1 MTNETHDD
9 NILIVNAR
17 IATFD
22 PGIGAP
28 YGVADH
34 ADAIAVRAGRI
45 AWIGTASQVPDAAW
59 ADSSGQHGRVI
70 DAEGAWVMPGL
81 IDCHTHLVYAG
92 SRATEFEMRLN
103 GASYEDIA
111 RAGGGIVSTVRATRQ
126 AGEDGLI
133 AQSLPRLRALLREG
147 VTTVEIKSGYGLDRD
162 TELAILR
169 AARALGASLPVTV
182 RTTFLGAHALPAE
195 YAGRADDYIDF
206 VCTQVLPEAARLG
219 LADAVD
225 VFHESIGFDAAQS
238 ERVYRAAESLGL
250 PVKVHAEQLSLC
262 GAAALGARYRAL
274 SADHLEHLDE
284 EGARAMAAAGTVAV
298 LLPGAF
304 YFLRDTRVPP
314 VDLLRRHG
322 VPIAVATDCN
332 PGTSPIASLLLMLN
346 MACTL
351 FRLTPAEALNGV
363 THAAARALGL
373 QDEAGSLAPGKWAD
387 LVFWRVP
394 ELAEL
399 CYSYGMH
406 KPARILRRGV
416 EHAL

>member
-1 MTNETHDD
+1 MDNEPQGAAA
-9 NILIVNAR
+9 LIVNAR
-17 IATFD
+17 IASFD
-22 PGIGAP
+22 PGTAAP
-28 YGVADH
+28 YGVVDG
-34 ADAIAVRAGRI
+34 ADAIAVRDGRI
-45 AWIGTASQVPDAAW
+45 AWIGRRADAPAAAW
-59 ADSSGQHGRVI
+59 TDGQGRRGRVI
-70 DAEGAWVMPGL
+70 DAEDAWVTPGL

-92 SRATEFEMRLN
+92 TRAAEFEMRLN

-126 AGEDGLI
+126 AGEEGLI
-133 AQSLPRLRALLREG
+133 AQALPRLRALLREG

-162 TELAILR
+162 TELAMLR
-169 AARALGASLPVTV
+169 AARALGHRLPVTV
-182 RTTFLGAHALPAE
+182 RTTFLGAHALPPE

-225 VFHESIGFDAAQS
+225 VFHESIGFDAAQA
-238 ERVYRAAESLGL
+238 ERVYRAAAALGL
-250 PVKVHAEQLSLC
+250 PVKVHAEQLNLC

-284 EGARAMAAAGTVAV
+284 AGARAMAAAGTVAV

-332 PGTSPIASLLLMLN
+332 PGTSPFTSLLLMLN

-363 THAAARALGL
+363 THAAAQALGL

-387 LVFWRVP
+387 LVFWQVP
-394 ELAEL
+394 ALAEL
-399 CYSYGMH
+399 CYSHGMH
-406 KPARILRRGV
+406 VPARILRRGV
-416 EHAL
+416 

>member
-1 MTNETHDD
+1 MSLEPAQDPA
-9 NILIVNAR
+9 LIVNAR
-17 IATFD
+17 IASFD
-22 PGIGAP
+22 PAAATP
-28 YGVADH
+28 YGVLDG
-34 ADAIAVRAGRI
+34 ADAIAIRHGRI
-45 AWIGTASQVPDAAW
+45 AWLGNGARVPDAAW
-59 ADSSGQHGRVI
+59 MNEAGRPGRCI
-70 DAEGAWVMPGL
+70 DAQGAWVMPGL
-81 IDCHTHLVYAG
+81 VDCHTHLVYAG
-92 SRATEFEMRLN
+92 TRAREFEMRLN

-111 RAGGGIVSTVRATRQ
+111 RAGGGIVSTVRATRA
-126 AGEDGLI
+126 AGEAGLVEQ
-133 AQSLPRLRALLREG
+133 ALPRLRALLREG
-147 VTTVEIKSGYGLDRD
+147 VTTVEIKSGYGLDGD
-162 TELAILR
+162 TELAMLR
-169 AARALGASLPVTV
+169 AARTLGDRLPVTV
-182 RTTFLGAHALPAE
+182 RTTFLGAHALPPE

-206 VCTQVLPEAARLG
+206 VCTRVLPEAARLG

-238 ERVYRAAESLGL
+238 ERVYRAAAALGL
-250 PVKVHAEQLSLC
+250 PVKVHAEQLNLC

-284 EGARAMAAAGTVAV
+284 AGARAMAAAGTVAV

-332 PGTSPIASLLLMLN
+332 PGTSPFTSLLLMLN

-373 QDEAGSLAPGKWAD
+373 QEQVGSVTVGKWAD
-387 LVFWRVP
+387 LVFWQVP

-399 CYSYGMH
+399 CYSHGMH
-406 KPARILRRGV
+406 TPARILRRGH
-416 EHAL
+416 ESLF

>member
-1 MTNETHDD
+1 MTIEQSQDA
-9 NILIVNAR
+9 LIVNAR
-17 IATFD
+17 IATFRD
-22 PGIGAP
+22 AGP
-28 YGVADH
+28 YGIRDD
-34 ADAIAVRAGRI
+34 ADAIAIQGGRI
-45 AWIGTASQVPDAAW
+45 AWIGPAADAPAGAW
-59 ADSSGQHGRVI
+59 TDPAGHPGRLI

-81 IDCHTHLVYAG
+81 IDCHTHLIYAG
-92 SRATEFEMRLN
+92 SRASEFEMRLN

-133 AQSLPRLRALLREG
+133 AQALPRLRALLREG

-162 TELAILR
+162 TELAMLR
-169 AARALGASLPVTV
+169 AARALGASLPVTI
-182 RTTFLGAHALPAE
+182 RTTFLGAHALPPE

-206 VCTQVLPEAARLG
+206 VCTDVLPEAARLG

-225 VFHESIGFDAAQS
+225 VFHESIGFDAAQT
-238 ERVYRAAESLGL
+238 ERVYRTAASLGL
-250 PVKVHAEQLSLC
+250 PVKVHAEQLNLC

-284 EGARAMAAAGTVAV
+284 AGARAMAAAGTVAV

-304 YFLRDTRVPP
+304 YFLRDTKVPP
-314 VDLLRRHG
+314 IDLLRRHQ
-322 VPIAVATDCN
+322 VPMAVATDCN
-332 PGTSPIASLLLMLN
+332 PGTSPFSSLLLMLN

-351 FRLTPAEALNGV
+351 FRLTPAEALRGV
-363 THAAARALGL
+363 TQAAARALGL
-373 QDEAGSLAPGKWAD
+373 QDEIGTVTPGKWAD

-399 CYSYGMH
+399 CYSHGAH
-406 KPARILRRGV
+406 RPARILRRGV
-416 EHAL
+416 EQSV